1 MNGHIRMYTTRWC
14 PDCRRAK
21 DFLSQRNVAF
31 EEINIEQDPEAERFV
46 LRVNHGKARVPT
58 FEVNGRT
65 FHCSPYDPDKLAREL
80 GLETGNRARL
90 TLA

>member
-1 MNGHIRMYTTRWC
+1 MTCQIRIYTTRWC

-21 DFLSQRNVAF
+21 YFLSLRNVHY
-31 EEINIEQDPEAERFV
+31 EEINIEEAPAAEAFV
-46 LRVNHGKARVPT
+46 RRANHGKAKVPT

-80 GLETGNRARL
+80 NLKS
-90 TLA
+90 